1 MAITNSQQ
9 ARQMYNQGGMGYQDP
24 RQRYGLGSFVKK
36 AVRGIKKVAKSPLG
50 KAALMYAATAGL
62 GSLGAGKG
70 FLSKGMFS
78 PSMIGKNIGSLGRFL
93 PGAPIT
99 GADAFTNSRSTVG
112 GGNFFSKYLNPFNKN
127 NPLLYTNQAFSGNKA
142 FGLGSAFALGAPLIQ
157 NALSKGE
164 EVVEEVDEDYI
175 DPYTAMMM
183 AKFKNPQMNFL
194 PENRFTNNYYQT
206 AVPAANGGRI
216 GYADGMMVEDEE
228 DFNLGLPS
236 RLMDRRGYANGEMVQ
251 ESVEEVQLPDEAEQM
266 LQVEYKK
273 YLDGGGQLPYPEF
286 KKLVLQQMKDEQEQ
300 PQVDETMMAEN
311 VSMEGQPPAQ
321 GIAQLAMG
329 GTAVPGYGT
338 PAGTNQFGYP
348 SGGVR
353 VGAEEGGMMNLGGME
368 KDYRA
373 EGGFVPIGKKEKA
386 DDVPARLSVNEFVFT
401 ADAVRNA
408 GGGDIDKGAEVM
420 ENMMNNLE
428 NGGQVSEDSQGLEG
442 AQQMY
447 DQQQMLQSRMA

>member
-1 MAITNSQQ
+1 MAISNMQQ
-9 ARQMYNQGGMGYQDP
+9 PRQM
-24 RQRYGLGSFVKK
+24 YGLGSFVKK
-36 AVRGIKKVAKSPLG
+36 AFRKVKKIAKSPLG
-50 KAALMYAATAGL
+50 KAALMYAGTAGL
-62 GSLGAGKG
+62 GALDGGAGGTG
-70 FLSKGMFS
+70 FTRAMFS
-78 PSMIGKNIGSLGRFL
+78 PRGIAGNFGSLSRFL

-112 GGNFFSKYLNPFNKN
+112 GGNFFSKYLNPFNKD
-127 NPLLYTNQAFSGNKA
+127 NPLLYTDRGFSGKKA
-142 FGLGSAFALGAPLIQ
+142 FGLSSAFALGAPLIQ
-157 NALSKGE
+157 NAMSKGE

-251 ESVEEVQLPDEAEQM
+251 ESVEEVRLPDEAEQM

-311 VSMEGQPPAQ
+311 VQPEAPAQ

>member
-1 MAITNSQQ
+1 MPISNMQQ
-9 ARQMYNQGGMGYQDP
+9 PRQM
-24 RQRYGLGSFVKK
+24 YGLGSFVKK
-36 AVRGIKKVAKSPLG
+36 AVRGIKKIAKSPIG
-50 KAALMYAATAGL
+50 KMALMYAGTAGL

-78 PSMIGKNIGSLGRFL
+78 PSMIGRNIGSLSRFAPSLFASPSTL
-93 PGAPIT
+93 PGPA
-99 GADAFTNSRSTVG
+99 GFAADTKG
-112 GGNFFSKYLNPFNKN
+112 GFMAKYLNPFNKQ
-127 NPLLYTNQAFSGNKA
+127 NPLLYTGGKLSGKKA
-142 FGLGSAFALGAPLIQ
+142 FGLGSAFALGAPLVQ
-157 NALSKGE
+157 NMFAKGE
-164 EVVEEVDEDYI
+164 EVVDEVDEDYI

-194 PENRFTNNYYQT
+194 PENRFTNDYYQT

-228 DFNLGLPS
+228 DIDIGIPS
-236 RLMDRRGYANGEMVQ
+236 LMRRGYANGEMVEQ
-251 ESVEEVQLPDEAEQM
+251 ESVEEVQLPDQAEQM
-266 LQVEYKK
+266 LQMEYQKYVE
-273 YLDGGGQLPYPEF
+273 GGGQLPYPEF
-286 KKLVLQQMKDEQEQ
+286 KKLVLQQMKEESQQPEVQETI
-300 PQVDETMMAEN
+300 VAEN
-311 VSMEGQPPAQ
+311 VQQEDPAQ

-329 GTAVPGYGT
+329 GPVPGSQVSGYGL
-338 PAGTNQFGYP
+338 PAGHNAAGYYN
-348 SGGVR
+348 GGTR
-353 VGAEEGGMMNLGGME
+353 VNAAEGGMMDMGGME

-420 ENMMNNLE
+420 ENMMNHLE
-428 NGGQVSEDSQGLEG
+428 NGGQVSEESQGGEG
-442 AQQMY
+442 AQGMY